1 MHFIFSLS
9 RLECTALKTR
19 AEMGCLPWYM
29 PQGNTVFLGMY
40 LKVTLSSFV
49 YASR

>member
-29 PQGNTVFLGMY
+29 PQGNTVFLVIGMCWP
-40 LKVTLSSFV
+40 LCVL
-49 YASR
+49 